1 MVLFWFNLYSGYS
14 GTTHIDSLFLMLH
27 HVVFTAFP
35 PIVNGIIDKDLSPE
49 TLLRYP
55 ELYKV
60 GPEGQ
65 VSQLYFEL

>member
-35 PIVNGIIDKDLSPE
+35 PIVNGIIDKDLSQKP
-49 TLLRYP
+49 YSGIQNCI
-55 ELYKV
+55 KW
-60 GPEGQ
+60 GPKDR
-65 VSQLYFEL
+65 